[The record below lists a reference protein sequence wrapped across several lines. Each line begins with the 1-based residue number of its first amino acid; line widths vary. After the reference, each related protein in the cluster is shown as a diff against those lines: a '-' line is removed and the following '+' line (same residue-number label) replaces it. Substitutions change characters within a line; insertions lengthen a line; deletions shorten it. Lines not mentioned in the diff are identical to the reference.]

1 MSIRH
6 RLALG
11 AGLAVAIA
19 VAAASLIAYFAVRAQ
34 LQGNV
39 DDSLREQAVRVVRE
53 GPSALPPPG
62 QFRRGDR
69 FGGPQVY
76 SQVVTPATPDIRP
89 GAGRTRR
96 SALGGVQLPV
106 TGRDRAVAEGTAPAY
121 FWDAEVRG
129 VPLRGITAPV
139 AQGVAVELARPVD
152 EVQQALRGLG
162 ITLLVITGAGIV
174 VGAAL
179 GWFTSGRALRP
190 ITAFTTQTEAVAD
203 TGDLSR
209 RLPEAGDDEIGR
221 LARVFN
227 STLDRL
233 DSSAK
238 AQQRLVSDASHEL
251 RTPLA
256 SLRANIEVLQQTTTL
271 PPEEHDALLRDVVE
285 QTDEL
290 AALVTDIVHAGETVV
305 PVDEAQDVR
314 LDEIT
319 EAAIVRVRRLHPGV
333 TVLEDLSPLV
343 VDAVP
348 ERLNRLVANLLD
360 NAVKWS
366 PSGEPI
372 EVTLQ
377 GGVLTVRDHGPG
389 FSEEDLPHVFE
400 RFYRSAEARGKPGS
414 GLGLAI
420 VQQVA
425 QMHGATVTAG
435 NAQGGGAV
443 ISVLFP
449 PG

>member
-1 MSIRH
+1 
-6 RLALG
+6 
-11 AGLAVAIA
+11 
-19 VAAASLIAYFAVRAQ
+19 
-34 LQGNV
+34 
-39 DDSLREQAVRVVRE
+39 
-53 GPSALPPPG
+53 
-62 QFRRGDR
+62 
-69 FGGPQVY
+69 
-76 SQVVTPATPDIRP
+76 
-89 GAGRTRR
+89 
-96 SALGGVQLPV
+96 
-106 TGRDRAVAEGTAPAY
+106 
-121 FWDAEVRG
+121 
-129 VPLRGITAPV
+129 
-139 AQGVAVELARPVD
+139 VAVELARPVD